1 MASSPPAPL
10 ASIFKITELTGDQ
23 RVMVLQYRGVP
34 YRGLP
39 FKGTQRVDVT
49 WLPGAPVGTSTVLG
63 PTEEPT
69 QMNGMWK
76 DIFFGEFSVRGSTPP
91 CMLLNGTPVLSV
103 KDAVAFMDSFRR
115 LGQLMRVNWAHI
127 IRVGHL
133 ASFEHTWDNEH
144 DVRWNIEWKWISQG
158 DTPGPVVPAGGPQL
172 NDISSAI
179 RQQMDDFDNIP
190 MPRGF
195 GLANGFLNGIQE
207 FQQNLEGLIL
217 NIEDTVVT
225 TTNQVMAPVRAA
237 RGIMTTLR
245 GIQGECDDLV
255 AFVTEQPAGVMN
267 GNTTNLGDQSF
278 NEQLEAERFRA
289 ETLQWA
295 NELRRQSI
303 EQRSRLQSQ
312 VNYAVVG
319 TYIAHANDDLRN
331 VSKIFYGTPFEW
343 RRIMVYNGL
352 DSSSLTQ
359 GEVVLVPDPA
369 QLSEADQ
376 NWGGQ

>member
-1 MASSPPAPL
+1 MASSSFAPL
-10 ASIFKITELTGDQ
+10 ASIFKITELSGDQ

-76 DIFFGEFSVRGSTPP
+76 DIFFGEFSIRGSTPP
-91 CMLLNGTPVLSV
+91 CMLINGTPVTSV

-115 LGQLMRVNWAHI
+115 LGQLIRVNWAHI

-172 NDISSAI
+172 ADIASSI
-179 RQQMDDFDNIP
+179 RQQMDDFDNVP
-190 MPRGF
+190 MPKGF
-195 GLANGFLNGIQE
+195 GLANGFLNQIQE
-207 FQQNLEGLIL
+207 AQQKLDDLIL

-225 TTNQVMAPVRAA
+225 TTDQVMAPVRAA

-245 GIQGECDDLV
+245 GIQTECDDLIGFVRGQV
-255 AFVTEQPAGVMN
+255 AGNFN
-267 GNTTNLGDQSF
+267 GTNTNVSNQSF
-278 NEQLEAERFRA
+278 GEQIEAERFRC
-289 ETLQWA
+289 EMLQWC

-303 EQRSRLQSQ
+303 EQRSQLQSQ

-352 DSSSLTQ
+352 DSSELTQ

-376 NWGGQ
+376 GWVGS